1 MGAKVGDYDFP
12 ALYRETRLRLG
23 GCVGGLDEAG
33 ARTPVGACPGW
44 DVRAVLSHL
53 AGVIADIQDGRLDG
67 AGSDGWTAAQVDAR
81 RDRAPAAI
89 VAEWN
94 ERAPALEEQLAAWPP
109 DLAGQLVSDV
119 TTHEL
124 DVRGALGDT
133 DARDTEALRYSFER
147 YAGRL
152 GTRVGEAG
160 LPALALVTAE
170 ETVVAGDGEPVATVR
185 ASRFELTR
193 ALAGR
198 RSAAQIRA
206 YAWDGDCE
214 PYLAVFSGY
223 GTRSEDLVE

>member
-1 MGAKVGDYDFP
+1 MSEYDFP
-12 ALYRETRLRLG
+12 ALYREARVRLG
-23 GCVGGLDEAG
+23 ERVCTLDDAG
-33 ARTPVGACPGW
+33 AATPVGACPGW

-53 AGVIADIQDGRLDG
+53 AGVTADIQDGRLEG
-67 AGSDGWTAAQVDAR
+67 AGSDEWTAAQVAAR
-81 RDRAPAAI
+81 RDRSPAVI

-94 ERAPALEEQLAAWPP
+94 ERAPALEAQLASWPP

-124 DVRGALGDT
+124 DVRGALGDAG
-133 DARDTEALRYSFER
+133 ARAGEGLRYTFER

-152 GTRVGEAG
+152 GTRVTEAG
-160 LPALALVTAE
+160 LPALALVTDEAMF
-170 ETVVAGDGEPVATVR
+170 VAGEGDRAATVR

-193 ALAGR
+193 AMAGR

-206 YAWDGDCE
+206 YGWDGDCE

-223 GTRSEDLVE
+223 GTRTEDLVE

>member
-1 MGAKVGDYDFP
+1 VSDYDFP
-12 ALYRETRLRLG
+12 ALYREARLRLG
-23 GCVGGLDEAG
+23 GWVGDLDEGG

-53 AGVIADIQDGRLDG
+53 AGVTADIQDGRLEG
-67 AGSDGWTAAQVDAR
+67 AGSDEWTAAQVDAR
-81 RDRAPAAI
+81 RDRSPAAI

-94 ERAPALEEQLAAWPP
+94 ERAPALEEQLASWPP

-124 DVRGALGDT
+124 DVRGALGDSA
-133 DARDTEALRYSFER
+133 ARDTEGLRYTFER

-160 LPALALVTAE
+160 LPTLALVTAD
-170 ETVVAGDGEPVATVR
+170 ETVVAGEGEAAATVR

-206 YAWDGDCE
+206 YGWDGDCDA
-214 PYLAVFSGY
+214 YLAVFSGY
-223 GTRSEDLVE
+223 GTRSQDLVE